1 MSVSPETESKAFG
14 KHQRLLNKTQ
24 FQFVFDQA
32 PIRVS
37 HPALLIL
44 AKPSSSISA
53 RLGLVIAKKQIK
65 LSVRRNRIKRLIR
78 ESFRLQGKKLPAID
92 VIVLARS
99 NADKLDNNEVTAILN
114 GLWKR
119 VSKKQ
124 HKLVQSQ
131 AAEQ

>member
-1 MSVSPETESKAFG
+1 MSISPEIEPNVFSKP
-14 KHQRLLNKTQ
+14 QRLLNQAQ
-24 FQFVFDQA
+24 FQYVFDQA

-44 AKPSSSISA
+44 AKPNNSKHA

-65 LSVRRNRIKRLIR
+65 LAVRRNRIKRLIR
-78 ESFRLQGKKLPAID
+78 ESFRLRLKKLPPID

-99 NADKLDNNEVTAILN
+99 SADTLDNSEVTKILN

-124 HKLVQSQ
+124 QKLLQNQSNL
-131 AAEQ
+131 

>member
-1 MSVSPETESKAFG
+1 MSISPEIEPNVFSKP
-14 KHQRLLNKTQ
+14 QRLLNQAQ
-24 FQFVFDQA
+24 FQYVFDQA

-37 HPALLIL
+37 HPSLLIL
-44 AKPSSSISA
+44 AKPNNNKHA

-65 LSVRRNRIKRLIR
+65 LAVRRNRIKRLIR
-78 ESFRLQGKKLPAID
+78 ESFRLRLKKLPPID

-99 NADKLDNNEVTAILN
+99 SADTLDNSEVTKILN

-124 HKLVQSQ
+124 QKLLQNQSNL
-131 AAEQ
+131 

>member
-1 MSVSPETESKAFG
+1 MSVSSETGKQSFG
-14 KHQRLLNKTQ
+14 KEQRLLTKSQ
-24 FQFVFDQA
+24 FQYVFDQA

-37 HPALLIL
+37 HPSLLIL
-44 AKPSSSISA
+44 AKPNKLAHA

-65 LSVRRNRIKRLIR
+65 LAVRRTRIKRLIR
-78 ESFRLQGKKLPAID
+78 ESFRLRAEKLPPID

-99 NADKLDNNEVTAILN
+99 SADTLENSEVTTILN

-124 HKLVQSQ
+124 HKLLQQ
-131 AAEQ
+131 AQAQQ